1 MWLLCCKMPGPTN
14 RSRDARVVSMIKA
27 AAKSRESLEEFI
39 RRATPSEKPTMGD
52 SEDLAMLGGL
62 NELKIRF

>member
-1 MWLLCCKMPGPTN
+1 MPGPTN